1 VQRWTSPR
9 HKQVNPGRRAGQQPH
24 RRARQRGAAAAFAL
38 TLLAP
43 LGVLTIAAPALA
55 APSDVG
61 VALAQGGSGGPTAH
75 GVESWVTDLNTAQ
88 RLTPQP
94 AQSWQSGAG
103 PAGSTVVVDPTRRY
117 QTMTGFGA
125 SMTDTSAWVLTNKL
139 SEAARLKT
147 MNALFS
153 PDQGIG
159 LSMLRQPMGAS
170 DFAVNGSYSY
180 DDMPAGKTDPN
191 LSSFSIAH
199 DQAYII
205 PRLREALQIN
215 PSLTMMANPW
225 SAPGWM
231 KTSDSMITGSLK
243 PEFYDAYAKYF
254 VKFLKGYRAA
264 GLPTNYVSVQN
275 EPLYEPWDYPGMSV
289 PAKTSAEFIGK
300 YLGPALAKGGLST
313 QILAYDHNW
322 DVPSY
327 PEVIYHDPVAARYVP
342 GTAWHCYGGNVSAQ
356 TLSHNDY
363 PHAQAFMTECSGGTW
378 QGDTA
383 AAFEQSMA
391 LTIGVPRNWGQ
402 SVVMW
407 NLALDQRNGP
417 TNGGCQTCRGVVTVN
432 DDGTVTKEV
441 EYYALGHASKFL
453 RPGAVRVASSLPAG
467 APVSNVAFENRD
479 GSEVLVAYNG
489 TGAQQ
494 HFSVQLGN
502 RHVTET
508 LAAGAAATYRW
519 TDPGK
524 VTATGA
530 DIGWIDLDLGAG
542 PAGTPGGRLVQSVSP
557 EVINGLNNVRLGD
570 QWLAYSQPYG
580 ADLRSTGVA
589 QDLPRAGWTLAA
601 SSSES
606 ATSLANLTDGDL
618 TTRWS
623 SGTGQGPGTW
633 VSVDLGSAQ
642 EFNQVVMDSGTS
654 PGDYVRGY
662 QVETSPDGVTWNAIA
677 RGQGSTG
684 EMVIPLPPTTT
695 RHLRIASE
703 APSGSWWSIN
713 ELNLRTSAAG
723 ATVPVPPPGQ
733 TLVKASGV
741 LPGGTAVTGVYNAGR
756 KDAQVDFPVSG
767 FGFSYWLPPTA
778 AVTFAVTPAK

>member
-1 VQRWTSPR
+1 VQRSTSPR
-9 HKQVNPGRRAGQQPH
+9 PKQVHPDRRAGQQLH
-24 RRARQRGAAAAFAL
+24 RWTSQRGTAAAFAL

-254 VKFLKGYRAA
+254 VKFLMGYRAA

-327 PEVIYHDPVAARYVP
+327 PEVIYHDPAAAGYVP

-479 GSEVLVAYNG
+479 GSQVLVAYNG
-489 TGAQQ
+489 TGTQQ
-494 HFSVQLGN
+494 HFSVQVGK

-519 TDPGK
+519 NDPGK
-524 VTATGA
+524 VAATGA
-530 DIGWIDLDLGAG
+530 DLGWIDLDLGAG

-557 EVINGLNNVRLGD
+557 EVIDGLNSVRLGN

-580 ADLRSTGVA
+580 AQLRSSGVS
-589 QDLPRAGWTLAA
+589 QDLSRAGWTVAA

-606 ATSLANLTDGDL
+606 ASPLVNLTDGDL

-623 SGTGQGPGTW
+623 SGTGQGPGSW

-654 PGDYVRGY
+654 PGDYVRTY
-662 QVETSPDGVTWNAIA
+662 QVETSPDGVTWTAIA

-713 ELNLRTSAAG
+713 ELNLRTSSAG
-723 ATVPVPPPGQ
+723 ATVPVAPPGQ

-741 LPGGTAVTGVYNAGR
+741 LSGGTAVTGVYNAGR

>member
-1 VQRWTSPR
+1 
-9 HKQVNPGRRAGQQPH
+9 
-24 RRARQRGAAAAFAL
+24 
-38 TLLAP
+38 
-43 LGVLTIAAPALA
+43 VLTVAAPALA
-55 APSDVG
+55 APLGPG
-61 VALAQGGSGGPTAH
+61 VVMAQGGSGNPVG
-75 GVESWVTDLNTAQ
+75 GVESWVTDLSTAQ

-94 AQSWQSGAG
+94 VQGWQSGAG

-147 MNALFS
+147 MSTLFS

>member
-1 VQRWTSPR
+1 
-9 HKQVNPGRRAGQQPH
+9 
-24 RRARQRGAAAAFAL
+24 
-38 TLLAP
+38 
-43 LGVLTIAAPALA
+43 VLTVAAPALA
-55 APSDVG
+55 APLGPG
-61 VALAQGGSGGPTAH
+61 VVMAQGGSGNPVG
-75 GVESWVTDLNTAQ
+75 GVESWVTDLSTAQ

-94 AQSWQSGAG
+94 VQGWQSGAG

-147 MNALFS
+147 MSTLFS

-570 QWLAYSQPYG
+570 QWLAYSQPDG

>member
-1 VQRWTSPR
+1 
-9 HKQVNPGRRAGQQPH
+9 
-24 RRARQRGAAAAFAL
+24 
-38 TLLAP
+38 
-43 LGVLTIAAPALA
+43 
-55 APSDVG
+55 
-61 VALAQGGSGGPTAH
+61 
-75 GVESWVTDLNTAQ
+75 
-88 RLTPQP
+88 
-94 AQSWQSGAG
+94 
-103 PAGSTVVVDPTRRY
+103 
-117 QTMTGFGA
+117 
-125 SMTDTSAWVLTNKL
+125 
-139 SEAARLKT
+139 
-147 MNALFS
+147 
-153 PDQGIG
+153 
-159 LSMLRQPMGAS
+159 
-170 DFAVNGSYSY
+170 
-180 DDMPAGKTDPN
+180 
-191 LSSFSIAH
+191 
-199 DQAYII
+199 
-205 PRLREALQIN
+205 
-215 PSLTMMANPW
+215 
-225 SAPGWM
+225 
-231 KTSDSMITGSLK
+231 
-243 PEFYDAYAKYF
+243 
-254 VKFLKGYRAA
+254 
-264 GLPTNYVSVQN
+264 
-275 EPLYEPWDYPGMSV
+275 
-289 PAKTSAEFIGK
+289 
-300 YLGPALAKGGLST
+300 
-313 QILAYDHNW
+313 
-322 DVPSY
+322 
-327 PEVIYHDPVAARYVP
+327 
-342 GTAWHCYGGNVSAQ
+342 
-356 TLSHNDY
+356 
-363 PHAQAFMTECSGGTW
+363 
-378 QGDTA
+378 
-383 AAFEQSMA
+383 MA

>member
-1 VQRWTSPR
+1 MQRSTSPR
-9 HKQVNPGRRAGQQPH
+9 PKQVHPGRRAGQQPH
-24 RRARQRGAAAAFAL
+24 RRASQRGAAAAFAL

-43 LGVLTIAAPALA
+43 LGVLTVAAPALA
-55 APSDVG
+55 APLGPG
-61 VALAQGGSGGPTAH
+61 VVMAQGGSGNPVG
-75 GVESWVTDLNTAQ
+75 GVESWVTDLSTAQ

-94 AQSWQSGAG
+94 VQGWQSGAG

-147 MNALFS
+147 MSTLFS

-570 QWLAYSQPYG
+570 QWLAYSQPDG

>member
-1 VQRWTSPR
+1 MQRSTSPR
-9 HKQVNPGRRAGQQPH
+9 PKQVHPGRRAGQQPH
-24 RRARQRGAAAAFAL
+24 RRASQRGAAAAFAL

-43 LGVLTIAAPALA
+43 LGVLTVAAPALA
-55 APSDVG
+55 APLGPG
-61 VALAQGGSGGPTAH
+61 VVMAQGGSGNPVG
-75 GVESWVTDLNTAQ
+75 GVESWVTDLSTAQ

-94 AQSWQSGAG
+94 VQGWQSGAG

-147 MNALFS
+147 MSTLFS